1 MVRNDL
7 RNVAI
12 IAHVDH
18 GKTTLVDALL
28 RQSGAF
34 RDNQAVA
41 ERVMDSGDIERERGI
56 TILAKN
62 CSCTYK
68 GVKINIVDTPGHADF
83 GGEVERILKMVN
95 GVILLVDAAEG
106 PMPQTR
112 FVLRHAIDTGLKIM
126 IVINKID
133 RPGANPEK
141 AYNDCLDLMADLG
154 ATDDQLE
161 FAMEHVVYASAMN
174 GFARLDPNDGNMD
187 MYPLLDMIIDDM
199 PAPEVDENAPLAMQ
213 CVTIDHSNFVGRIG
227 IGRVYSGTIH
237 QGDQILVV
245 KNDGSSATATV
256 KQLFTFDYLGR
267 TECQE
272 VGAGDIAAV
281 VGIDRTDIGDVY
293 TDPEN
298 PVELEPIEID
308 PPTLSIVFEAS
319 TSPLVGRD
327 GDIVGARQLK
337 ERLFNEAENNVTMKI
352 EELEDKSGVEVSG
365 RGILHLS
372 VLMES
377 MRREGFEFQ
386 VGRPRVLFKKDEN
399 GNKMEP
405 VEQAVVECPDEYS
418 GKVVEVFGTS
428 GGIMTSMDTSGI
440 VTHLE
445 FKIPTRGIMGL
456 KNRIMN
462 VTHGEGVFYHT
473 FLEYGPYAGE
483 IGNRQNGAM
492 ISMTTEKAVAY
503 ALGTLQER
511 GQLFVEPGTECYKG
525 MIVGE
530 RSKAGDMVVNIAR
543 TKNLG
548 NQRSSTSDISVQLV
562 PPRTFSLE
570 EALEYIAD
578 DELVEITPKNIRLRK
593 RLLNATDRK
602 KAAVRAGQVNK

>member
-1 MVRNDL
+1 MRVDNL
-7 RNVAI
+7 RNIAI

-18 GKTTLVDALL
+18 GKTTMVDKLL
-28 RQSGAF
+28 RATDAF
-34 RDNQAVA
+34 RANQQV
-41 ERVMDSGDIERERGI
+41 E
-56 TILAKN
+56 
-62 CSCTYK
+62 
-68 GVKINIVDTPGHADF
+68 INVIDTPGHADF
-83 GGEVERILKMVN
+83 GGEVERVLRMAD
-95 GVILLVDAAEG
+95 GALLLVDAFEG

-112 FVLRHAIDTGLKIM
+112 FVLRHAIDTGLKVM

-298 PVELEPIEID
+298 PVELLPARR
-308 PPTLSIVFEAS
+308 SRRRHR
-319 TSPLVGRD
+319 GRPSAQGAPVQRGREQRD
-327 GDIVGARQLK
+327 HEDRGAR
-337 ERLFNEAENNVTMKI
+337 
-352 EELEDKSGVEVSG
+352 G
-365 RGILHLS
+365 
-372 VLMES
+372 
-377 MRREGFEFQ
+377 
-386 VGRPRVLFKKDEN
+386 
-399 GNKMEP
+399 
-405 VEQAVVECPDEYS
+405 
-418 GKVVEVFGTS
+418 
-428 GGIMTSMDTSGI
+428 
-440 VTHLE
+440 
-445 FKIPTRGIMGL
+445 
-456 KNRIMN
+456 
-462 VTHGEGVFYHT
+462 
-473 FLEYGPYAGE
+473 
-483 IGNRQNGAM
+483 
-492 ISMTTEKAVAY
+492 
-503 ALGTLQER
+503 QER
-511 GQLFVEPGTECYKG
+511 RRGLGSRHPAPV
-525 MIVGE
+525 
-530 RSKAGDMVVNIAR
+530 RSDGVHASRG
-543 TKNLG
+543 L
-548 NQRSSTSDISVQLV
+548 
-562 PPRTFSLE
+562 
-570 EALEYIAD
+570 
-578 DELVEITPKNIRLRK
+578 
-593 RLLNATDRK
+593 
-602 KAAVRAGQVNK
+602 

>member
-1 MVRNDL
+1 MRVDNL
-7 RNVAI
+7 RNIAI

-18 GKTTLVDALL
+18 GKTTMVDKLL
-28 RQSGAF
+28 RATDAF
-34 RDNQAVA
+34 RANQQV
-41 ERVMDSGDIERERGI
+41 EDRVLDSNDQERERGI

-62 CSCTYK
+62 ISIEYK
-68 GVKINIVDTPGHADF
+68 DVKINVIDTPGHADF
-83 GGEVERILKMVN
+83 GGEVERVLRMAD
-95 GVILLVDAAEG
+95 GALLLVDAFEG

-386 VGRPRVLFKKDEN
+386 VGRPRVLFKN
-399 GNKMEP
+399 
-405 VEQAVVECPDEYS
+405 CLLY
-418 GKVVEVFGTS
+418 
-428 GGIMTSMDTSGI
+428 
-440 VTHLE
+440 
-445 FKIPTRGIMGL
+445 
-456 KNRIMN
+456 
-462 VTHGEGVFYHT
+462 
-473 FLEYGPYAGE
+473 
-483 IGNRQNGAM
+483 
-492 ISMTTEKAVAY
+492 
-503 ALGTLQER
+503 
-511 GQLFVEPGTECYKG
+511 
-525 MIVGE
+525 
-530 RSKAGDMVVNIAR
+530 
-543 TKNLG
+543 
-548 NQRSSTSDISVQLV
+548 TSD
-562 PPRTFSLE
+562 
-570 EALEYIAD
+570 AAD
-578 DELVEITPKNIRLRK
+578 E
-593 RLLNATDRK
+593 
-602 KAAVRAGQVNK
+602 